1 LAPRERAH
9 VTAPGLLSDW
19 IRGRSPAPPP
29 QLLSRIEAMAARAS
43 RDIAPADALLDAS
56 AAIMAGVLRDGCLTR
71 DSALD
76 LLAVD
81 ALVTYAFE
89 AAADD
94 PAQLDGR
101 TRAALVRIAALAEPY
116 GT

>member
-1 LAPRERAH
+1 LAPREREH
-9 VTAPGLLSDW
+9 VTAPGPLSAW

-29 QLLSRIEAMAARAS
+29 QLLSRIEAMAARVPRAT
-43 RDIAPADALLDAS
+43 APADALLDAS
-56 AAIMAGVLRDGCLTR
+56 ATVMAEVLRGGCLTR
-71 DSALD
+71 ESGLD

-94 PAQLDGR
+94 PEQLDAR
-101 TRAALVRIAALAEPY
+101 TRTALSTIAVLAERY

>member
-1 LAPRERAH
+1 M
-9 VTAPGLLSDW
+9 TAPGPLSAW

-29 QLLSRIEAMAARAS
+29 QLLSRIEAMAAHAS
-43 RDIAPADALLDAS
+43 HTTAAADALLDAS
-56 AAIMAGVLRDGCLTR
+56 ARAMAGVLGDGCLTR
-71 DSALD
+71 ESGLD

-94 PAQLDGR
+94 PEQLDAR
-101 TRAALVRIAALAEPY
+101 TTPCNLANLRPRLRES
-116 GT
+116 

>member
-1 LAPRERAH
+1 M
-9 VTAPGLLSDW
+9 TAPGPLSAW
-19 IRGRSPAPPP
+19 IRGRRPAPPP
-29 QLLSRIEAMAARAS
+29 QLLSRMEAMAARAS
-43 RDIAPADALLDAS
+43 HTSTSDALLDAS
-56 AAIMAGVLRDGCLTR
+56 VTVMAEVLRDGCLTR
-71 DSALD
+71 ESGLD

-94 PAQLDGR
+94 PAQLDAR
-101 TRAALVRIAALAEPY
+101 TSAALSRIAALAEPY

>member
-1 LAPRERAH
+1 
-9 VTAPGLLSDW
+9 VTAPGPLSAW
-19 IRGRSPAPPP
+19 IRGRSPAPPL
-29 QLLSRIEAMAARAS
+29 QLLSRIEAMAAHGSRATAVS
-43 RDIAPADALLDAS
+43 DALLDA
-56 AAIMAGVLRDGCLTR
+56 AETAMAGVLRDGCLTR
-71 DSALD
+71 ESGLA

-94 PAQLDGR
+94 PEQLDAR
-101 TRAALVRIAALAEPY
+101 TTAALSRIAALAESY

>member
-1 LAPRERAH
+1 LAPRERAP
-9 VTAPGLLSDW
+9 VTAPGPLSAW

-29 QLLSRIEAMAARAS
+29 QLLSRIEAMAAGAS
-43 RDIAPADALLDAS
+43 RANGPADALLDAS
-56 AAIMAGVLRDGCLTR
+56 TTAMAGVLRDGCLTR
-71 DSALD
+71 GSGLD

-94 PAQLDGR
+94 PESLEAR
-101 TRAALVRIAALAEPY
+101 AEAALARIAALAAPY
-116 GT
+116 HA

>member
-1 LAPRERAH
+1 M
-9 VTAPGLLSDW
+9 TAPGLLSGW

-29 QLLSRIEAMAARAS
+29 DLLSRIEALAARARS
-43 RDIAPADALLDAS
+43 TTIPTDALLDA
-56 AAIMAGVLRDGCLTR
+56 AATAMADVLRGGCLTR
-71 DSALD
+71 GTALD

-94 PAQLDGR
+94 PEQLDAR
-101 TRAALVRIAALAEPY
+101 TESAMARIAGLAVPFDSR
-116 GT
+116 